1 MELIDNTLSELLTL
15 DGVETKILSNYSYNQ
30 YKTLIIELT
39 KIKYNTNDN
48 NSKIII
54 YSILNSNMKL
64 YEFLSDFNILDN
76 LLKISNG

>member
-1 MELIDNTLSELLTL
+1 MELLDNTLSELLFL

-30 YKTLIIELT
+30 YKTLIMELT